1 MDCSLMYTDA
11 IQNPYLIHLC
21 ESLNYIHLD
30 RKLLYQMI
38 QSRNGQHTNRGT
50 KYQQQW
56 KHASQP

>member
-50 KYQQQW
+50 KYQQQ
-56 KHASQP
+56 